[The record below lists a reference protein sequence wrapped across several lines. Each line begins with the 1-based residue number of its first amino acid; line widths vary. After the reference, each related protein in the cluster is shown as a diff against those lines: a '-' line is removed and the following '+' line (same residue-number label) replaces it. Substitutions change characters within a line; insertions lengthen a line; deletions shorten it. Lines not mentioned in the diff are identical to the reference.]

1 MARVL
6 LVGYV
11 AEFLQTPDRVLRAA
25 GHQVTTAP
33 SFITAITTIEFGSF
47 DVAILG
53 FSVPARERSQLAHRL
68 KQASPGAKIIM
79 IYFSDIEN
87 TEQADALLP
96 TTASGEDVLR
106 TVNHLLADHTAVA
119 NRLMH
124 RL

>member
-11 AEFLQTPDRVLRAA
+11 AEFLQSSDRVLRAA

-33 SFITAITTIEFGSF
+33 SFITAITTIELGSF

-53 FSVPARERSQLAHRL
+53 FSVPAPERSELARRL

-79 IYFSDIEN
+79 LYFSDIEH
-87 TEQADALLP
+87 TELADALLP
-96 TTASGEDVLR
+96 TTSSAEDVLR
-106 TVNHLLADHTAVA
+106 TVNHLLAG
-119 NRLMH
+119 H
-124 RL
+124 RPSQTG